1 MTTITANDVKRHGVA
16 SIAEALK
23 SAPEATISIRGKNT
37 YVVMSIQQYQLM
49 REYELEAALLEARAD
64 REAGRIAHTTIAEH
78 ISHLKNG

>member
-1 MTTITANDVKRHGVA
+1 MTTITANDVKRQGVA

-23 SAPEATISIRGKNT
+23 SAREATISVRGKKT
-37 YVVMSIQQYQLM
+37 YVVMSIEQFQLM

-78 ISHLKNG
+78 ISQLKNG